1 MTPIIDAHCHAWR
14 HWPYQPLVPDPLSR
28 ANADRLLWEMEQS
41 GVASA
46 ILISASI
53 DHNPD
58 NAGDSATWARASGSR
73 LLAFPD
79 VDCRWHPSHHS
90 VGAAQR
96 LQAVVRRLH
105 PIGFTH
111 YLFEDRDPS
120 WLLSDDGLAFFAAAG
135 ALRLVVSLACGARQ
149 MPTVVKLADRFPDI
163 PFLIHHL
170 GRVKVAPLDG
180 DGLRLLLAAAASPN
194 IHIKLSGFG
203 YAVETGWDFPCTDTQ
218 PLVRALYEHFG
229 ASRLLWGSDY
239 PVSQRYMTYRQTLE
253 IVRTHCAF
261 IPHDE
266 MQQVLGGNMQAL
278 IASRQHH
285 EGTGL

>member
-14 HWPYQPLVPDPLSR
+14 HWPYQPPVPDPTSR
-28 ANADRLLWEMEQS
+28 ANADRLLWEMDQS
-41 GVASA
+41 VVASA

-58 NAGDSATWARASGSR
+58 NADYSATCARSSGGR

-79 VDCRWHPSHHS
+79 VDCRWHPTHHS
-90 VGAAQR
+90 FGAEQR
-96 LQAVVRRLH
+96 LHAVVRRLQ

-120 WLLSDDGLAFFAAAG
+120 WLLSADGLTFFSAASAR
-135 ALRLVVSLACGARQ
+135 RLVVSLACGARQ
-149 MPTVVKLADRFPDI
+149 MPTVAKLADRFPDI

-170 GRVKVAPLDG
+170 GRVKANPVDG
-180 DGLRLLLAAAASPN
+180 DGLRLLLAAASSPN

-203 YAVETGWDFPCTDTQ
+203 YAVDAGWDFPCTDTQ
-218 PLVRALYEHFG
+218 PVVKALYEHFG

-261 IPHDE
+261 IPENE
-266 MQQVLGGNMQAL
+266 MRQVLGGNMQAL
-278 IASRQHH
+278 ISSRQHQ
-285 EGTGL
+285 ESTL

>member
-1 MTPIIDAHCHAWR
+1 MTPIIDAHCHAWH
-14 HWPYQPLVPDPLSR
+14 HWPYQPPVPDPLSR
-28 ANADRLLWEMEQS
+28 AHADRLLWEMDQC

-58 NAGDSATWARASGSR
+58 NADDSASCARASGGR

-79 VDCRWHPSHHS
+79 VDCRWHPAHHS
-90 VGAAQR
+90 AGAAQR
-96 LQAVVRRLH
+96 LQAVVQRLN

-120 WLLSDDGLAFFAAAG
+120 WLLSDDGLAFFAAAD
-135 ALRLVVSLACGARQ
+135 ALRLIVSLACGARQ
-149 MPTVVKLADRFPDI
+149 MPTVTRLADRFPDI

-170 GRVKVAPLDG
+170 GRVKVEPLDG
-180 DGLRLLLAAAASPN
+180 EGLRLLLAAAASPN

-203 YAVETGWDFPCTDTQ
+203 YAVEAGWDFPCADTQ

-253 IVRTHCAF
+253 IVRSHCAF
-261 IPHDE
+261 IPHKE
-266 MQQVLGGNMQAL
+266 MQQVLGGNMQDL

-285 EGTGL
+285 EGTLL